1 MPKTPIQAMIQA
13 IEQQD
18 LVALKSIL
26 PHLPEAND
34 DQWGL
39 ETNCLHPDEVTYL
52 HNSPLNNLI
61 MLHNREEATE
71 TRDFILHALDL
82 FVEVR
87 IPVWIG
93 IFDLSMKN
101 STFPH
106 GSVIEKYEAVG
117 FKDKDNYH
125 RGALFF
131 YLIQSDITAAEISPI
146 WKSEWMNLGED
157 DLGWTLAHAA
167 SHPWTYQIVLDIPRW
182 RSRLEFLVNQGFSFH
197 HSNTRDQTPLDV
209 LQTTLSYLDPHQDQD
224 EADLVASW
232 VRTIESIR
240 DREILDVH
248 TPGAP
253 SKQQRRTL

>member
-1 MPKTPIQAMIQA
+1 MSQA

-26 PHLPEAND
+26 PLLPEAND
-34 DQWGL
+34 NLWGMQD
-39 ETNCLHPDEVTYL
+39 NHLHPDEVTYL

-61 MLHNREEATE
+61 MLHDREETTE
-71 TRDFILHALDL
+71 TRDFILKALDL

-106 GSVIEKYEAVG
+106 GAVIEKYEGVG

-131 YLIQSDITAAEISPI
+131 YLLQSDITAAEISPI

-167 SHPWTYQIVLDIPRW
+167 SHPWTYQILLDVPRW
-182 RSRLEFLVNQGFSFH
+182 RSRLEFLLDQGFSFH
-197 HSNTRDQTPLDV
+197 QSNSHHETPLDV
-209 LQTTLSYLDPHQDQD
+209 LQNTLANLEEYQSKE
-224 EADLVASW
+224 EAEHVGHWAK
-232 VRTIESIR
+232 TIEAIR
-240 DREILDVH
+240 DRELLNIH
-248 TPGAP
+248 TASAL